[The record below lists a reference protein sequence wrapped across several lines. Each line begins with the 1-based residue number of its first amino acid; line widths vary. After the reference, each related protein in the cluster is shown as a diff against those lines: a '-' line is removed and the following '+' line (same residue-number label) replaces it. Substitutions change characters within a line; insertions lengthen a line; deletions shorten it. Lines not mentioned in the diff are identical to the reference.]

1 MTIRH
6 TAKTLT
12 LVAASYFICAGPS
25 TASSGDIL
33 VSPVLIH
40 ISPADEK
47 DSFITDINNS
57 VVPGLDLSTS
67 SETLPAVGLTYMITE
82 TLAIESYLAM
92 PPSHD
97 IFITGLPG
105 VNKAGNADMLPIVIF
120 GQYHYK
126 VPQSRLTFIGGL
138 GVFYT
143 LFQDI
148 EVTDS
153 VKQIDSTIK
162 FIPEDS
168 PGFAIQAGAQY
179 ALNEKLYVRASYTKM
194 YMEVDFEIT
203 TSLPSLGNLTSTLT
217 MDPELFMLGVAY
229 KL

>member
-6 TAKTLT
+6 AAKALT
-12 LVAASYFICAGPS
+12 LVAASYMVFAGPS

-33 VSPVLIH
+33 VSPVLIQ

-47 DSFITDINNS
+47 DPFITDINNS
-57 VVPGLDLSTS
+57 VVPGLDLDTS
-67 SETLPAVGLTYMITE
+67 SEALPAIGLTYMVTE
-82 TLAIESYLAM
+82 TFAIESFLAM

-97 IFITGLPG
+97 IFITGFPG
-105 VNKAGNADMLPIVIF
+105 VNKAGNADMLPFVIF

-143 LFQDI
+143 LFKDI

-153 VKQIDSTIK
+153 VKQIDSTIT
-162 FIPEDS
+162 FIAEDA
-168 PGFAIQAGAQY
+168 PGFAFQVGAQY
-179 ALNEKLYVRASYTKM
+179 ALDEKFYVRAGYTKM
-194 YMEVDFEIT
+194 YMDVDFEIT
-203 TSLPSLGNLTSTLT
+203 TSLPTLGNLTSTLT